1 MVSRFAAVILFA
13 FTGAVPSAAAPPDG
27 PEFTYVKRSTREA
40 SREATLK
47 QYGPSLEWG
56 DWHLVG
62 PFDNTD
68 RARHDIVYEPEV
80 SIDLEATYRG
90 KGDREI
96 RWQPFSHTGWGPLNL
111 KRFGSPEANT
121 EGIAYL
127 YREVSAGRDVEV
139 AFEFGSDDGLK
150 LWVNG
155 RLLIDVDAYRG
166 LNVQDHQLDL
176 PLNAGRN
183 TLLAKVT
190 QSVGGWD
197 FQMRPRTDGRLLA
210 QLEYQLDLDFPGSAE
225 ARHYRL
231 LTVLEPP
238 GVVLEVGGFDV
249 LPDGRPV
256 VATRRGEIWIIDG
269 AYDDPPFDATFTR
282 FAAGLHEPLG
292 ARWLDPALDTAGG
305 GLYVAQRGELIRI
318 VDLDGDDRADLF
330 ETVSQGWG
338 ISGNYHE
345 YAFGPK
351 LDGQGRLWVT
361 LCVGFCGDLGK
372 SIVPWR
378 GWAVIVHPDGTIEPV
393 CGGLRAP
400 NGIGRNAA
408 GDMFYTDN
416 QGDWVSTCKLSHLE
430 RGDWHGHPSSTR
442 WYDLAGFDP
451 VRGEQDFKPPAVW
464 FPYGRM
470 GQSASDITLD
480 DTGGRFG
487 PFDGQLFVGDQTNA
501 LIMRVDLERVEG
513 VYQGACFAFRSGL
526 DCGVNRLRFGSDGSL
541 FAGPTNRGWGG
552 LGRRSWGLQRLVYTG
567 VLPFEVLHMRVAA
580 QGFTLEFTSA
590 VDPDT
595 ASRPESYE
603 LTSFT
608 YRRTAKYGSPEVDHQ
623 RHRISR
629 AAVSDDRRSVALTV
643 QGLREGYVHELHL
656 GGVRSAEGQP
666 LLHAE
671 AYYTLNVIPGDA
683 QGR

>member
-1 MVSRFAAVILFA
+1 MVSRVAVVILVGLS
-13 FTGAVPSAAAPPDG
+13 GAVPSAAAPPGGTD
-27 PEFTYVKRSTREA
+27 FKYIKRPTREG
-40 SREATLK
+40 SREATLA
-47 QYGPSLEWG
+47 QYVPSLQWG
-56 DWHLVG
+56 QWHLIG

-68 RARHDIVYEPEV
+68 RARHDIVYQPEV
-80 SIDLEATYRG
+80 SVDLDATYRG
-90 KGDREI
+90 KDGRSI
-96 RWQPFSHTGWGPLNL
+96 HWRPIGHAGWGPVNL
-111 KRFGSPEANT
+111 KRFGSDEADT

-127 YREVSAGRDVEV
+127 YREVSARRDVEA

-183 TLLAKVT
+183 TVLAKIT
-190 QSVGGWD
+190 QGVGGWQ
-197 FQMRPRTDGRLLA
+197 FQMRPKMDGRLLA
-210 QLEYQLDLDFPGSAE
+210 QLDYRLDLDFPGSAE

-238 GVVLEVGGFDV
+238 GVVLEVGG
-249 LPDGRPV
+249 
-256 VATRRGEIWIIDG
+256 
-269 AYDDPPFDATFTR
+269 
-282 FAAGLHEPLG
+282 
-292 ARWLDPALDTAGG
+292 
-305 GLYVAQRGELIRI
+305 LYVAQRGELTRI

-361 LCVGFCGDLGK
+361 LCVGFCGQLGK

-400 NGIGRNAA
+400 NGLGRNAA

-416 QGDWVSTCKLSHLE
+416 QGDWVATCKLSHLE
-430 RGDWHGHPSSTR
+430 RGDWHGHPSSRR
-442 WYDLAGFDP
+442 WYDPAGFDP
-451 VRGEQDFKPPAVW
+451 PRGEQDFKPPAVW

-470 GQSASDITLD
+470 GQSASDIMLD

-487 PFDGQLFVGDQTNA
+487 PFEGQLFVGDQTNA
-501 LIMRVDLERVEG
+501 SIMRVDLERVDG

-526 DCGVNRLRFGSDGSL
+526 DCGVNRLRFGADGSL
-541 FAGPTNRGWGG
+541 FAGLTNRGWGG

-567 VLPFEVLHMRVAA
+567 VLPFEVLHMRAAA

-608 YRRTAKYGSPEVDHQ
+608 YHRVEKYGSPEVDHQ
-623 RHRISR
+623 RHRITR

-656 GGVRSAEGQP
+656 AGVRSAGGQP
-666 LLHAE
+666 LLHDQ
-671 AYYTLNVIPGDA
+671 AYYTLNVIPGDV
-683 QGR
+683 QER

>member
-1 MVSRFAAVILFA
+1 
-13 FTGAVPSAAAPPDG
+13 
-27 PEFTYVKRSTREA
+27 
-40 SREATLK
+40 
-47 QYGPSLEWG
+47 
-56 DWHLVG
+56 
-62 PFDNTD
+62 
-68 RARHDIVYEPEV
+68 
-80 SIDLEATYRG
+80 
-90 KGDREI
+90 
-96 RWQPFSHTGWGPLNL
+96 
-111 KRFGSPEANT
+111 
-121 EGIAYL
+121 
-127 YREVSAGRDVEV
+127 
-139 AFEFGSDDGLK
+139 
-150 LWVNG
+150 
-155 RLLIDVDAYRG
+155 
-166 LNVQDHQLDL
+166 
-176 PLNAGRN
+176 
-183 TLLAKVT
+183 
-190 QSVGGWD
+190 
-197 FQMRPRTDGRLLA
+197 MRPKMDGRLLA
-210 QLEYQLDLDFPGSAE
+210 QLDYRLDLDFPGSAE

-238 GVVLEVGGFDV
+238 GVVLEVGGLDI

-256 VATRRGEIWIIDG
+256 VTTRRGEVWIIDG
-269 AYDDPPFDATFTR
+269 AYDDPPFDASFTL

-292 ARWLDPALDTAGG
+292 AQWMAPAADATGG
-305 GLYVAQRGELIRI
+305 GLYVAQRGELTRI

-351 LDGQGRLWVT
+351 LDGQGRMWVT
-361 LCVGFCGDLGK
+361 LCVGFCGQLGK

-400 NGIGRNAA
+400 NGLGRNAA

-416 QGDWVSTCKLSHLE
+416 QGDWVATCKLSHLE

-442 WYDLAGFDP
+442 WYGQAGFDP
-451 VRGEQDFKPPAVW
+451 PRGEQDFKPPAVW

-470 GQSASDITLD
+470 GQSASDIMLD

-487 PFDGQLFVGDQTNA
+487 PFEGQLFVGDQTNA
-501 LIMRVDLERVEG
+501 SIMRVDLERVDG

-526 DCGVNRLRFGSDGSL
+526 DCGVNRLRFAPDGSL
-541 FAGPTNRGWGG
+541 FAGLTNRGWGG

-567 VLPFEVLHMRVAA
+567 VLPFEVLHMRVAG

-608 YRRTAKYGSPEVDHQ
+608 YHRFEKYGSPEVDHQ
-623 RHRISR
+623 RHRITR

-656 GGVRSAEGQP
+656 AGVRSAGGQP
-666 LLHAE
+666 LLHDQ
-671 AYYTLNVIPGDA
+671 AYYTLNVIPGDV
-683 QGR
+683 QER